1 MRSKVITERSLE
13 IASAIAV
20 LLDCEN
26 DYDDCRMHT
35 VEALNATFKKKVY
48 ISTGAY
54 RTAAIFDTFVVK
66 YSLESY
72 RHNKLGDEAR
82 FIHKMQR
89 NAKYARHFPETHFFN
104 IGSTAVLIP
113 EKINMKRSR
122 RITEAMEVQAVRLGE
137 FLGIDD
143 VHTANYGWKGSTGRE
158 YPVFIDVDLRVA
170 KSQATQPTKLRSWM
184 VV

>member
-1 MRSKVITERSLE
+1 MYSKVITNRSLE

-20 LLDCEN
+20 LLDCGT
-26 DYDDCRMHT
+26 DYEDSRRQT
-35 VEALNATFKKKVY
+35 VDALTNTFKNVE
-48 ISTGAY
+48 IDSGAY
-54 RTAAIFDTFVVK
+54 RTAAIFNTFVVK
-66 YSLESY
+66 FSQESN

-104 IGSTAVLIP
+104 IGSTAVLIQ

-122 RITEAMEVQAVRLGE
+122 RITAAMEAQAVKLGE

-143 VHTANYGWKGSTGRE
+143 VHSGNYGWKGLPGRE
-158 YPVFIDVDLRVA
+158 YPVFIDVDLRTA
-170 KSQATQPTKLRSWM
+170 HRQTEQPTKLRSWM

>member
-1 MRSKVITERSLE
+1 MISNVITNRSLE
-13 IASAIAV
+13 IASAVAV
-20 LLDCEN
+20 LLDS
-26 DYDDCRMHT
+26 RMNYEDSRAET
-35 VEALNATFKKKVY
+35 VDALVNTFKNVR
-48 ISTGAY
+48 ISSGAY

-66 YSLESY
+66 FSQDSY
-72 RHNKLGDEAR
+72 RHDKLGDEAR

-104 IGSTAVLIP
+104 IGTTAVLIQ

-122 RITEAMEVQAVRLGE
+122 RITATMEEQAGKLGK

-143 VHTANYGWKGSTGRE
+143 VHTDNYGWKGSPGRE
-158 YPVFIDVDLRVA
+158 YPVFIDVDLRTDRRHA
-170 KSQATQPTKLRSWM
+170 DQPTKIRSWM

>member
-20 LLDCEN
+20 LLDCDN
-26 DYDDCRMHT
+26 DYDDSRIHT
-35 VEALNATFKKKVY
+35 VDALLDTFKKKVD
-48 ISTGAY
+48 ISSGAY

-66 YSLESY
+66 FSLESY
-72 RHNKLGDEAR
+72 RHDKLGDEAR

-104 IGSTAVLIP
+104 IGTTAVLIQ

-122 RITEAMEVQAVRLGE
+122 RITELMEAQAVKLGE

-143 VHTANYGWKGSTGRE
+143 VHSANYGWKGSPGRE

-170 KSQATQPTKLRSWM
+170 NRQTAQPTKLRSWM
-184 VV
+184 IV